1 MPLSDLVLVIMALLT
16 VAMIAAAICR
26 SLPIPHTVFLVILG
40 IGLGQLSNHWT
51 VFTPLTEVQLTPE
64 LVFFVFLPALI
75 FESGFN
81 LNARQLTKDLAPVL
95 MLAVPAL
102 LISSTL
108 VGLGVWAG
116 LDLPIF
122 TALLFGALIS
132 ATDPVAVVS
141 LFKEL
146 GAPLRLNVLV
156 EGESLLNDATA
167 IVLFTILLGF
177 TVHPPEPGLSLVF
190 SAGMKFLW
198 VFLGGAL
205 IGLVFALLI
214 IELMQWVRFSIAAIL
229 TLSLVMAY
237 ASFITAEHLLHVSG
251 VMAAAVAA
259 VVLAGYGITR
269 LPPNSRLVIGETW
282 ELIAMICNSMLF
294 ILVGTAVNLQSLL
307 SNAGPIMF
315 AIALVLGARAAGV
328 YTLVPV
334 TARLFRLPRISL
346 SYRHIMWWGGLKGGL
361 AIAIVLSIPAELP
374 HRELLLH
381 LTIGVVLFTLLVNA
395 PTIRPLMKKMGMDR
409 LSPDEAAELD
419 EALQQ
424 AQDAGIHELAA
435 LAEGSAVSN
444 RGRSEA
450 AQRVTRAF
458 SVTDKRADPLHAER
472 ALYLAALR
480 AEVEEVN
487 RLQASGVIANYTYLD
502 INALLLKDRDSHT
515 DPSAAEAKTGP
526 SFFVRLERGLLRRL
540 REQDWAAGWL
550 TRYQSLR
557 LSQHLQH
564 NLAGILM
571 CRTAIAELERHRHR
585 DKAEARTMIEMY
597 QQRLQRRQARVAT
610 VEKEFPEYFRDYE
623 IRLCTGVALNQAL
636 HQAEHNYHHGTMSPK
651 AWTQLSSARARA
663 IAELPRA
670 VARPPKVGIRDLIQ
684 SIPLFSGLSED
695 TLAELVE
702 HARTV
707 TFLPGDIVIGQGEK
721 GDALYILRQGKV
733 EVERGDGPGAQVV
746 AELDSG
752 DFVGETA
759 LLGEQMRTATV
770 RAKIPSTMIRLTRKD
785 VLSLA
790 GKRPEVARQLER
802 AMAQRGQA
810 ATD

>member
-1 MPLSDLVLVIMALLT
+1 MPLSDLVLVVMALLT
-16 VAMIAAAICR
+16 TAMVAAAVCR
-26 SLPIPHTVFLVILG
+26 SLPIPHTVFLVVLG
-40 IGLGQLSNHWT
+40 IGLGQLADNWT
-51 VFTPLTEVQLTPE
+51 VFATLTQIQLTPE
-64 LVFFVFLPALI
+64 LVFFIFLPALI

-108 VGLGVWAG
+108 VGLGAWAG

-132 ATDPVAVVS
+132 ATDPVAVVA

-190 SAGMKFLW
+190 SAGFKFLW
-198 VFLGGAL
+198 VFLGGAVV
-205 IGLVFALLI
+205 GLVFSLVI

-237 ASFITAEHLLHVSG
+237 ASFVTAEHVLHVSG
-251 VMAAAVAA
+251 VMATAVAA

-269 LPPNSRLVIGETW
+269 LPPNSRLVLGETW

-294 ILVGTAVNLQSLL
+294 ILVGAAVNVNSLAN
-307 SNAGPIMF
+307 NAGPIGL
-315 AIALVLGARAAGV
+315 AILLVLGARAAGV
-328 YTLVPV
+328 YTLVPM
-334 TARLFRLPRISL
+334 TEKLFHLPRISL
-346 SYRHIMWWGGLKGGL
+346 FYRHIMWWGGLKGGL

-381 LTIGVVLFTLLVNA
+381 MTIGVVLFTLLVNA
-395 PTIRPLMKKMGMDR
+395 PTIRPLMQKMGMDR
-409 LSPDEAAELD
+409 LSPDEAAELG

-424 AQDAGIHELAA
+424 AKDIGVQEIKA
-435 LAEGSAVSN
+435 LVDGSPVSN
-444 RGRSEA
+444 AGSSEA
-450 AQRVTRAF
+450 VERVTKAF
-458 SVTDKRADPLHAER
+458 AATERTVDPQQAER
-472 ALYLAALR
+472 ALYLSALR
-480 AEVEEVN
+480 AEIEELN

-502 INALLLKDRDSHT
+502 IKALLLKDRDSHT
-515 DPSAAEAKTGP
+515 DSSAAEPLRGD
-526 SFFVRLERGLLRRL
+526 SLFVRLERTLLRRL

-550 TRYQSLR
+550 ARYQSLR

-571 CRTAIAELERHRHR
+571 SRAAIAELWEHRHR
-585 DKAEARTMIEMY
+585 DHAEAK
-597 QQRLQRRQARVAT
+597 RLVGLYQRRLKRRQDRVAT

-636 HQAEHNYHHGTMSPK
+636 QPAEHNFHHGTMSPK
-651 AWTQLSSARARA
+651 AWTCLNGARAGA
-663 IAELPRA
+663 IAELPKA
-670 VARPPKVGIRDLIQ
+670 TARPPKVGIRDLIV
-684 SIPLFSGLSED
+684 SIPLFSDLSEN
-695 TLAELVE
+695 TLAELVG

-707 TFLPGDIVIGQGEK
+707 TFLPGDIVIGEGEK
-721 GDALYILRQGKV
+721 GDALYIVRQGKV
-733 EVERGDGPGAQVV
+733 QVERGKGHHVEVV
-746 AELDSG
+746 AELSSG

-759 LLGEQMRTATV
+759 LLGEQLRTATV
-770 RAKIPSTMIRLTRKD
+770 RSKIPSTMIRLTRRD

-790 GKRPEVARQLER
+790 GNNPEVAHRLEK
-802 AMAQRGQA
+802 AMAERGRA
-810 ATD
+810 AAD